1 MSMPP
6 IFHLR
11 QGNGRLIVSIPHAG
25 THMPPHIAAT
35 LTDIGRT
42 VVDTD
47 WHVDRLYKF
56 LEETDATILTATH
69 SRYVVDLNRGPE
81 GGKLYPGQAETS
93 LCPTET
99 FDGAP
104 LYAGTPPD
112 QAEIAARIETYWQ
125 PYHTALQ
132 AELSRIKTLHGTAHL
147 FDAHSI
153 RTAVPRL
160 FPGDLPAL
168 NFGTNDGCAAD
179 AEITARVVAAAG
191 DHFPHVVN
199 GRFKGGYITRHY
211 GAPTQG
217 VHAIQLELA
226 QSAYMDEAAPDQYDS
241 ARAAKLIGV
250 LRKITAKFAKP

>member
-1 MSMPP
+1 MTAPR

-11 QGNGRLIVSIPHAG
+11 QGTGRLIVSIPHAG
-25 THMPPHIAAT
+25 TYVPPDIAAT
-35 LTDIGRT
+35 FTDIGCA

-47 WHVDRLYKF
+47 WHVDLLYNF
-56 LEETDATILTATH
+56 LEETDATIITATH

-81 GGKLYPGQAETS
+81 GTKLYPGQAETS

-104 LYAGTPPD
+104 LYAGALPD
-112 QAEIAARIETYWQ
+112 QAEIATRLETYWH

-132 AELSRIKTLHGTAHL
+132 AELSRIRTLHGTAHL

-168 NFGTNDGCAAD
+168 NFGTNDGRAAD

-211 GAPTQG
+211 GAPAQN

-226 QSAYMDEAAPDQYDS
+226 QSAYMEESRPHIFDP
-241 ARAAKLIGV
+241 ARASELVSV
-250 LRKITAKFAKP
+250 LERCVAAFS